1 MSELTDM
8 GSTFVI
14 TNKKIDKR
22 LASASFFSYIK
33 VMKRKRIWCEDLSPI
48 IRSIR
53 SHKNHGK
60 IMTINDKQYE
70 CIGGDVFFN
79 LKTHR
84 IEKLAP

>member
-1 MSELTDM
+1 MR
-8 GSTFVI
+8 G
-14 TNKKIDKR
+14 KR
-22 LASASFFSYIK
+22 T
-33 VMKRKRIWCEDLSPI
+33 WCEDLSPI

-60 IMTINDKQYE
+60 IMTINDQQYE